1 MSDHPQAA
9 AALHPNR
16 GLGGPGFDRRLVDF
30 WRHHGV
36 LRLAARRL
44 VAMVVLSLGI
54 SMVAFLLTHLV
65 PGDPV
70 LANLGPRAA
79 ANPAVRQ
86 AYLQRYGL
94 DKPLPVQYEI
104 YVTNLLR
111 GDLGQSQL
119 TRRPVTADLEQF
131 VPASIELG
139 LLALLIATVV
149 GIPLGLVAAV
159 RRGTILDSALNVTS
173 LFGISTPSFWVGL
186 IALYVFSFLLQVA
199 PGSGRLSAG
208 ALPPPTTTGMY
219 TIDALLTGDLATFGD
234 ALHHL
239 ILPAVV
245 IALSL
250 VGVLQRFTRSAVLE
264 VIHND
269 YVTAAR
275 AKGLPGARILIRYT
289 LRAALTPI
297 LTLSG
302 LEFANLMSGA
312 VLVETV
318 FAFPGIGRYAA
329 QSALNLDIA
338 AITGVSIFVAVVY
351 VVTNFVVDV
360 LYALI
365 DPRVRLA

>member
-1 MSDHPQAA
+1 MGEMPQLAA
-9 AALHPNR
+9 GREPHDRVERKWP
-16 GLGGPGFDRRLVDF
+16 GGRLLTF
-30 WRHHGV
+30 WRNHGFVRMVFQRV
-36 LRLAARRL
+36 L
-44 VAMVVLSLGI
+44 AMVILSFGI

-70 LANLGPRAA
+70 AANLGLKAA
-79 ANPAVRQ
+79 ANPAVRA
-86 AYLQRYGL
+86 AYNARYGL
-94 DKPLPVQYEI
+94 DKPLPVQYEV
-104 YVTNLLR
+104 YVTNLLH
-111 GDLGQSQL
+111 GDLGHSQL
-119 TRRPVTADLEQF
+119 TRQPVATDLGQF

-139 LLALLIATVV
+139 LLAMGLAVAFGL
-149 GIPLGLVAAV
+149 PLGMIAAV
-159 RRGTILDSALNVTS
+159 RRGSALDSALNVVS

-186 IALYVFSFLLQVA
+186 IGLFLFSFVFQIV
-199 PGSGRLSAG
+199 PGSGRLSPG
-208 ALPPPTTTGMY
+208 ALPPPHVTGMY
-219 TIDALLTGDLATFGD
+219 TIDALLVGDFGTFAD
-234 ALHHL
+234 TLHHL

-245 IALSL
+245 IAISL

-264 VIHND
+264 VINND
-269 YVTAAR
+269 YITAAR
-275 AKGLPGARILIRYT
+275 AKGLPGTLILLRYT
-289 LRAALTPI
+289 FRAALTPI

-338 AITGVSIFVAVVY
+338 AITGVSIFVAIVY
-351 VVTNFVVDV
+351 VVTNFIVDV

>member
-1 MSDHPQAA
+1 MAHVRAA
-9 AALHPNR
+9 GDPFG
-16 GLGGPGFDRRLVDF
+16 GLPPPWIVRNLLSF

-36 LRLAARRL
+36 LRLFVRRIA
-44 VAMVVLSLGI
+44 AMVVLSFGI
-54 SMVAFLLTHLV
+54 SVVAFLLTHLV

-70 LANLGPRAA
+70 IANLGLRAA
-79 ANPAVRQ
+79 SNPTVRA
-86 AYLQRYGL
+86 AYMARYGL

-104 YVTNLLR
+104 YATNLLH

-119 TRRPVTADLEQF
+119 TRRPVTTDLKQF
-131 VPASIELG
+131 VPASVELG
-139 LLALLIATVV
+139 LLAMLIATAV
-149 GIPLGLVAAV
+149 GLPLGLIAAV
-159 RRGTILDSALNVTS
+159 RRGSILDSALNVTS

-186 IALYVFSFLLQVA
+186 IGLFIFSFYLNMV

-208 ALPPPTTTGMY
+208 ALPPPTVTGMY
-219 TIDALLTGDLATFGD
+219 TIDSLLTGDLATFGD
-234 ALHHL
+234 AVHHL
-239 ILPAVV
+239 LLPAVV
-245 IALSL
+245 IAISL
-250 VGVLQRFTRSAVLE
+250 FGVLQRFTRSAVLE
-264 VIHND
+264 VINND
-269 YVTAAR
+269 YITAAR
-275 AKGLPGARILIRYT
+275 AKGLSGARILLRYT

-302 LEFANLMSGA
+302 LEFANLMTGA

-360 LYALI
+360 LYAMV